1 MIRRKKATAAT
12 PRRLRTLLVPADA
25 AGLLRAVSILRGG
38 GLAAFP
44 TETVYG
50 LGARAFDGAA
60 CKRVYRAK
68 GRPSDN
74 PLIVHV
80 DGEAM
85 LARVSRR
92 VSPLARRLMKAFWPG
107 PLTLVF
113 DKTAAVPAAVTGGR
127 ATVAVRCPSHPAAR
141 ALIRAL
147 GEPIAAPSANRSGR
161 PSPTTAA
168 HVLRD
173 LRGRVPLILDGGP
186 CRRGLEST
194 IVDARGRRPVLL
206 RPGTITPEAIA
217 LAAGAAVAAPG
228 RAAPPAPGTRHRHYA
243 PSCAVVLI
251 PPVLVRKGFAGLDRR
266 DGLLHRAAWKGARPA
281 FARRVRGGVAS
292 YAREL
297 FAGLRA
303 AEAAGVKTLYIETV
317 PDLGVGRAVM
327 DRLRRAAAR

>member
-1 MIRRKKATAAT
+1 M
-12 PRRLRTLLVPADA
+12 PADA
-25 AGLLRAVSILRGG
+25 EGRRRAVAILRAG
-38 GLAAFP
+38 GLVAFP

-50 LGARAFDGAA
+50 LGARAFDAAA
-60 CKRVYRAK
+60 CRRIYIAK

-74 PLIVHV
+74 PLIVHIN
-80 DGEAM
+80 GEAM
-85 LARVSRR
+85 LPLVARR

-107 PLTLVF
+107 PLTLIF

-127 ATVAVRCPSHPAAR
+127 GTVAVRCPSHPAAR
-141 ALIRAL
+141 ALLRAL

-173 LRGRVPLILDGGP
+173 LRGRVPLILDGGA
-186 CRRGLEST
+186 CRRGLESA

-206 RPGTITPEAIA
+206 RPGTIAPEAIA
-217 LAAGAAVAAPG
+217 RAAGAAVAAPG
-228 RAAPPAPGTRHRHYA
+228 RAAPPAPGTRHRHYS
-243 PSCAVVLI
+243 PSCAVVLV

-266 DGLLHRAAWKGARPA
+266 DGLLHRSAWKGVRPA
-281 FARRVRGGVAS
+281 FVRRVPGGIAS

-297 FAGLRA
+297 FAALRA
-303 AEAAGVKTLYIETV
+303 AEAAGVKTLYVETV

>member
-1 MIRRKKATAAT
+1 MTKT
-12 PRRLRTLLVPADA
+12 PRTRILPAGAKGVA
-25 AGLLRAVSILRGG
+25 AAVEILRGG
-38 GLAAFP
+38 GLVAFP

-60 CKRVYRAK
+60 ARRVYRAK

-80 DGEAM
+80 DGTVM
-85 LARVSRR
+85 LGRVAKR
-92 VSPLARRLMKAFWPG
+92 VTPLARRLMAAFWPG
-107 PLTLVF
+107 PLTLVLE
-113 DKTAAVPAAVTGGR
+113 KTAAVPSSVTGGR
-127 ATVAVRCPSHPAAR
+127 RTVAVRCPSHPAAL

-168 HVLRD
+168 HVLKD

-186 CRRGLEST
+186 CRKGLESA
-194 IVDARGRRPVLL
+194 IVDARGLRPVLL
-206 RPGTITPEAIA
+206 RPGTIPAEAIA
-217 LAAGAAVAAPG
+217 RAAGAAVAAPG
-228 RAAPPAPGTRHRHYA
+228 RGAPAAPGTRHRHYA

-251 PPVLVRKGFAGLDRR
+251 PPSLVRKGFVGIERR
-266 DGLLHRAAWKGARPA
+266 DGLVHRSVWKGARPN
-281 FARRVRGGVAS
+281 FARRVPGGVAA

-297 FAGLRA
+297 FAAMRD
-303 AEAAGVKTLYIETV
+303 AEIAGVRTLYVETV

>member
-1 MIRRKKATAAT
+1 MSMAAKK
-12 PRRLRTLLVPADA
+12 PRTLLVPADA
-25 AGLLRAVSILRGG
+25 AGLKKAVSILRAG

-50 LGARAFDGAA
+50 LGARAFDPAA
-60 CKRVYRAK
+60 CRRVYRAK
-68 GRPSDN
+68 GRPSTN

-85 LARVSRR
+85 LGRVARR

-113 DKTAAVPAAVTGGR
+113 DKTAAVPSAVTGGR
-127 ATVAVRCPSHPAAR
+127 GTVAVRFPSHPAAR

-186 CRRGLEST
+186 CRRGLESA
-194 IVDARGRRPVLL
+194 IVDARGLRPVLL
-206 RPGTITPEAIA
+206 RPGTITPEALA
-217 LAAGAAVAAPG
+217 RAAGAPIAAPG
-228 RAAPPAPGTRHRHYA
+228 RGAPPAPGTRHRHYA
-243 PSCAVVLI
+243 PACSVVLI
-251 PPVLVRKGFAGLDRR
+251 PPVLVRKGFAGIHRR
-266 DGLLHRAAWKGARPA
+266 DGLVHRAAWRGVKPA
-281 FARRVRGGVAS
+281 FARRVPGGVAA

-297 FAGLRA
+297 FASLRA
-303 AEAAGVKTLYIETV
+303 AEASGVKTLYVETV